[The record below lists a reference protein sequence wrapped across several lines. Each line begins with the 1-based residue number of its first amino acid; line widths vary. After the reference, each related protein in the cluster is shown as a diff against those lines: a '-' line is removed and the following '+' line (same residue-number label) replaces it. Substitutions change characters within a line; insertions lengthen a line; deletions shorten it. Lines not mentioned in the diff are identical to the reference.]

1 MKVLKNKNLF
11 FKILFQN
18 GIMKWIQILLFLIT
32 SFHLSANQELIQPA
46 NFKASEKAVEALKI
60 LEGYRTYVYYDNNM
74 NLIFGY
80 GHLVQENEEEFL
92 RTNFG
97 FEDISESGERK
108 LYPPTRFLSEDK
120 KRKYI
125 DSLFRKDIENVV
137 NFMKENIVVPLKQ
150 HQIDAI
156 IIYLF
161 WRGPNPL
168 NPDVLNFY
176 NLLNEQKEKELLK
189 FILYKPKSDKNY
201 LPGLQ
206 RRNRQ
211 TVELYTTGYY
221 LFD

>member
-1 MKVLKNKNLF
+1 MKKKFFSFINFFINTQKSSLF
-11 FKILFQN
+11 FMIFVL
-18 GIMKWIQILLFLIT
+18 
-32 SFHLSANQELIQPA
+32 SFVPLNLKAEDEFIAPS
-46 NFKASEKAVEALKI
+46 NFKVSEKAVEVLKI
-60 LEGYRTYVYYDNNM
+60 LEGYRGYVYYDNNM

-80 GHLVQENEEEFL
+80 GHLVQDYEEEFL
-92 RTNFG
+92 KSNFG
-97 FEDISESGERK
+97 FETVLESGERK
-108 LYPPTRFLSEDK
+108 LNPPSKTLSEEK
-120 KRKYI
+120 KKNYVET
-125 DSLFRKDIENVV
+125 LFQKDIENVV
-137 NFMKENIVVPLKQ
+137 NFMKENITVPLKQ

-168 NPDVLNFY
+168 NPDVLDFY
-176 NLLNEQKEKELLK
+176 NLINQRKEKELLK
-189 FILYKPKSDKNY
+189 FMLYKPKSDKNY

>member
-1 MKVLKNKNLF
+1 MNLCGF
-11 FKILFQN
+11 LFPF
-18 GIMKWIQILLFLIT
+18 LLSVSLF
-32 SFHLSANQELIQPA
+32 ANNELIPPA
-46 NFKASEKAVEALKI
+46 QFKVSDKAVESLKI
-60 LEGYRTYVYYDNNM
+60 LEGYRAYVYYDNNM

-80 GHLVQENEEEFL
+80 GHLVQEHEEEFL

-97 FEDISESGERK
+97 FEDILESGERK
-108 LYPPTRFLSEDK
+108 LYPPTKVLSEDK
-120 KRKYI
+120 KQKYI
-125 DSLFRKDIENVV
+125 ESLFRKDIENVV
-137 NFMKENIVVPLKQ
+137 NFMKENITVPLKQ

-156 IIYLF
+156 MIYLF

-168 NPDVLNFY
+168 NPDVLTFY
-176 NLLNEQKEKELLK
+176 NLINERKEKELLK

>member
-1 MKVLKNKNLF
+1 MKFLKVLLF
-11 FKILFQN
+11 FLFSL
-18 GIMKWIQILLFLIT
+18 GLK
-32 SFHLSANQELIQPA
+32 ANEELIPPS
-46 NFKASEKAVEALKI
+46 NFRVSDRAVEALKI
-60 LEGYRTYVYYDNNM
+60 LEGYRGYVYYDNNM

-80 GHLVQENEEEFL
+80 GHLVQDYEEEFL
-92 RTNFG
+92 KANFG
-97 FEDISESGERK
+97 FEDVLESGEKR
-108 LYPPTRFLSEDK
+108 LYPPTKSLTEDK
-120 KRKYI
+120 KQKYI
-125 DSLFRKDIENVV
+125 DRLFRKDIENVV
-137 NFMKENIVVPLKQ
+137 NFMKENIAVPLKQ

-168 NPDVLNFY
+168 NPDVLTFY
-176 NLLNEQKEKELLK
+176 NLINQKKEKELLK
-189 FILYKPKSDKNY
+189 FMLYKPKSDKNY